1 MYETGWDYNENKETY
16 EEKLKNIYGMQI
28 SWNQSS
34 NGNIQNMK
42 MKMIGVEN
50 STKKPFFTWDFSMK
64 NKEYSFKIN
73 AQSENFSSDSFIL
86 QWNWMIDTQF
96 FSLNW
101 EYEVNIEEEVF
112 QWKMFLEIDTQNDKN
127 NIHLTF
133 DMSDDTQKLME
144 ILIKNQGQKT
154 FKENILI
161 EAPADFIEI
170 EMPSNDYYYD
180 ETEYEFDDE
189 YYDEYGFE
197 DLYE

>member
-1 MYETGWDYNENKETY
+1 
-16 EEKLKNIYGMQI
+16 
-28 SWNQSS
+28 
-34 NGNIQNMK
+34 
-42 MKMIGVEN
+42 
-50 STKKPFFTWDFSMK
+50 
-64 NKEYSFKIN
+64 
-73 AQSENFSSDSFIL
+73 
-86 QWNWMIDTQF
+86 
-96 FSLNW
+96 
-101 EYEVNIEEEVF
+101 
-112 QWKMFLEIDTQNDKN
+112 MFLEIDTQNDKN